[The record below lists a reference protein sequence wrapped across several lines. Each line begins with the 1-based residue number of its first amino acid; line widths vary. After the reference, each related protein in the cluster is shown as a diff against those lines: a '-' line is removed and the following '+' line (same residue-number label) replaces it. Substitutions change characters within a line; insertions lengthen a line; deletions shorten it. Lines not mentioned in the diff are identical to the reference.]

1 MIISVKL
8 TVFFSDPFWV
18 GTFEVV
24 TGKSYKACKVTFGAE
39 PRDDEVYAYVL
50 KNFYK
55 LNFSDEEKL
64 TKKKVEK
71 KENPKR
77 IQRIIRKE
85 VKERGASTKAQ
96 EVIKMQYEKNKVMR
110 KKLSKEKKEERQK
123 QLYEMKQKKRR
134 EKHKGH

>member
-1 MIISVKL
+1 M
-8 TVFFSDPFWV
+8 
-18 GTFEVV
+18 
-24 TGKSYKACKVTFGAE
+24 
-39 PRDDEVYAYVL
+39 YAYVL

-77 IQRIIRKE
+77 VQRIIRKE

-96 EVIKMQYEKNKVMR
+96 EVIKRQYEKNK
-110 KKLSKEKKEERQK
+110 
-123 QLYEMKQKKRR
+123 
-134 EKHKGH
+134 GH